1 MRLATSLTLGLAV
14 LCLIPVGPVGAQAPT
29 VQLETTINT
38 GEDLAVVVAWAPDGL
53 RLAYGTEKRISR
65 QRSPI
70 SVGEGEVD
78 YYAGEVWISDLTGQ
92 SKRILKY
99 DFLRGVEGEFFSFS
113 VERLAWSPD
122 GLKLTVELTDEKK
135 NTATFLITAE
145 GKKIKVGS
153 SPVNYVAGYGG
164 GWLSD
169 SESLG
174 LLSEAVNPRLLH
186 QVSLVRITAGRA
198 VPLFTD
204 RSFAAVAW
212 LPAAHKAVLVESDPE
227 FARTPRLAVG
237 DLETGELTVLDE
249 LTEGYLGGLRVTP
262 DEMTVSY
269 FVGQEKLAVRELKA
283 DAPIEYWPIPVG
295 RYEWLGS
302 RRAVLFLEPEASGR
316 HASWLALYDPAR
328 KTRERVLP
336 NELILDF
343 WVSPDGQRVAV
354 LTAGLKPVLKVYR
367 LGWAPAAP

>member
-29 VQLETTINT
+29 AQLETTINT
-38 GEDLAVVVAWAPDGL
+38 GEDLAVVVAWAPDGQ

-65 QRSPI
+65 RRSPMG
-70 SVGEGEVD
+70 VGEGEVD
-78 YYAGEVWISDLTGQ
+78 YYPGEVWISDLAGP

-99 DFLRGVEGEFFSFS
+99 DFLRAAEGEFFSFS

-122 GLKLTVELTDEKK
+122 GLKLAVEITDEKK
-135 NTATFLITAE
+135 NTATFLLTAE
-145 GKKIKVGS
+145 GKKVKVGS

-186 QVSLVRITAGRA
+186 QVSLLRITAGRV

-237 DLETGELTVLDE
+237 NLETGELTVLDE

-262 DEMTVSY
+262 DETTASY

-302 RRAVLFLEPEASGR
+302 RRAVLFLEPEAPGR
-316 HASWLALYDPAR
+316 HTGWLALYDSAR
-328 KTRERVLP
+328 KTKERVLP
-336 NELILDF
+336 NELIQDF